1 MVQKKHFRTILIALV
16 IVGGF
21 VAFGYAGIHCPKAAS
36 TRTGVGIGRWRYPHG
51 AGKL

>member
-21 VAFGYAGIHCPKAAS
+21 VAFGYGGSIALKPSQPAPVSAS
-36 TRTGVGIGRWRYPHG
+36 VRCRYPHG
-51 AGKL
+51 AG